1 MTHNKS
7 LLKTAL
13 ISTMLLC
20 GAVSCSDPKPEMGP
34 VNFQVPEEGFNT
46 SQDVTIKFYTTM
58 GQDLQ
63 NVFNLY
69 LEDFNALYPNIHVD
83 AQFIGGY
90 DDVRDQMNT
99 EIASGKSDVNVAYC
113 YPDHI
118 ATYNTAKS
126 VITLD
131 NLIDDP
137 TYGFSDA
144 EVFDFVKAYYEEGS
158 SLGDGKMY
166 SLPFSKSSEVLYYNK
181 TVFEKHDLT
190 APTHWFSENENDKT
204 SMEYVCG
211 ALKALY
217 PDSIPLGYD
226 SDSNWFITMCAQ
238 NNIPYTAATGNNY
251 LFNNDSAKEF
261 VGTFKNWFDKG
272 WLTTKSLYGGY
283 TSTLFTTTDKQN
295 SFMTIGSSAG
305 ASHQSPSDGRFEV
318 DIVPVPQC
326 NEDNKA
332 VIQQGPNVC
341 IFNNTDPQKIMA
353 SWLFVK
359 FFTTNVEFQA
369 QFSMTS
375 GYTPVI
381 KSVFENDTYK
391 EFLNDKTNIQALS
404 TKVCVEQEANYFTSP
419 AFDGSSMARDQVGT
433 IINRVFK
440 GEDINT
446 VFADAV
452 ANCQK

>member
-1 MTHNKS
+1 MTQRKI
-7 LLKTAL
+7 LLSTAL
-13 ISTMLLC
+13 ISAMLLC
-20 GAVSCSDPKPEMGP
+20 GTVSCSNPTPEMGP
-34 VNFQVPEEGFNT
+34 VNFKVPSEGFNT
-46 SQDVTIKFYTTM
+46 LEDVTIKFYTTM

-63 NVFNLY
+63 NVFQIY
-69 LEDFNALYPNIHVD
+69 LDDFNELYPTIHVD

-99 EIASGKSDVNVAYC
+99 EIAAGKSDVNVAYC

-126 VITLD
+126 VISLN

-137 TYGFSDA
+137 EYGFTDD
-144 EVFDFVKAYYEEGS
+144 EVNDFVKAYYEEGA

-181 TVFEKHDLT
+181 TVFDKHGLNV
-190 APTHWFSENENDKT
+190 PTHWFSTDENDKT
-204 SMEYVCG
+204 SMEYACK

-251 LFNNDSAKEF
+251 LFNNDGAKAFVTEF
-261 VGTFKNWFDKG
+261 KEWYDSG
-272 WLTTKSLYGGY
+272 WVTTKSLYGGY
-283 TSTLFTTTDKQN
+283 TSTLFTTTDKQC

-305 ASHQSPSDGRFEV
+305 ASHQKPSDGRFEV
-318 DIVPVPQC
+318 GIAPIPQSDE
-326 NEDNKA
+326 NNKA
-332 VIQQGPNVC
+332 VIQQGPNIC
-341 IFNNTDPQKIMA
+341 IFNGTNPQKIMA

-381 KSVFENDTYK
+381 KSVFTNEVYE
-391 EFLNDKTNIQALS
+391 EFLNDEENIQALS

-419 AFDGSSMARDQVGT
+419 AFDGSSTARDQVGS
-433 IINRVFK
+433 IISRVFK
-440 GEDINT
+440 GENIDT
-446 VFADAV
+446 VFSDAV
-452 ANCQK
+452 AKCQE

>member
-1 MTHNKS
+1 MTHKKMFLSTS
-7 LLKTAL
+7 LIAA
-13 ISTMLLC
+13 MLLC
-20 GAVSCSDPKPEMGP
+20 GTVSCSDPTPQMGP
-34 VNFQVPEEGFNT
+34 VNFEVPSEGFDT
-46 SQDVTIKFYTTM
+46 SKDVTIKFYTTM
-58 GQDLQ
+58 GQELQ

-69 LEDFNALYPNIHVD
+69 LEDFNNLYPNIHVD

-99 EIASGKSDVNVAYC
+99 EIAAGKSDVNVAYC

-126 VITLD
+126 VIALD
-131 NLIDDP
+131 NLIDD
-137 TYGFSDA
+137 TKYGFSDD
-144 EVFDFVKAYYEEGS
+144 EVNDFVKAYYEEGS

-181 TVFEKHDLT
+181 TVFDQHDLV
-190 APTHWFSENENDKT
+190 APTHWFSTSETDTT
-204 SMEYVCG
+204 SMEYVCKT
-211 ALKALY
+211 LKALY

-238 NNIPYTAATGNNY
+238 NNIPYTASTGNNF
-251 LFNNDSAKEF
+251 LFDNDGAKEF
-261 VGTFKNWFDKG
+261 VTTFKGWFDKG
-272 WLTTKSLYGGY
+272 WVTTKSLYGGY

-305 ASHQSPSDGRFEV
+305 ASHQKPADDRFEV
-318 DIVPVPQC
+318 DIVGIPQS
-326 NEDNKA
+326 NPDNKA

-341 IFNNTDPQKIMA
+341 IFNGTDPQKIMA

-381 KSVFENDTYK
+381 KSVFDNDVYK
-391 EFLNDKTNIQALS
+391 TFLNKKDNIQALS

-419 AFDGSSMARDQVGT
+419 AFDGSSAARDQVGT

-440 GEDINT
+440 GEDVNT
-446 VFADAV
+446 VFAEAV
-452 ANCQK
+452 SNCKK

>member
-1 MTHNKS
+1 MTHKKMFLSTS
-7 LLKTAL
+7 LIAA
-13 ISTMLLC
+13 MLLC
-20 GAVSCSDPKPEMGP
+20 GTVSCNNPTPEIGP
-34 VNFQVPEEGFNT
+34 VNFEVPSEGFDT
-46 SQDVTIKFYTTM
+46 SKDITIKFYTTM
-58 GQDLQ
+58 GQELQ
-63 NVFNLY
+63 NVFNTY
-69 LEDFNALYPNIHVD
+69 LEDFNTLYPNIHVD

-99 EIASGKSDVNVAYC
+99 EIAAGKSDVNVAYC
-113 YPDHI
+113 YSDHI

-126 VITLD
+126 VIALD

-137 TYGFSDA
+137 TYGLSDD
-144 EVFDFVKAYYEEGS
+144 EVNDFVKAYYDEGS

-181 TVFEKHDLT
+181 TVFDKHDLT
-190 APTHWFSENENDKT
+190 APTHWFSTSEEDKT
-204 SMEYVCG
+204 SMEYVCKT
-211 ALKALY
+211 LKALY

-226 SDSNWFITMCAQ
+226 SDSNWFITKCAQ
-238 NNIPYTAATGNNY
+238 NNNPYTAATGNNY
-251 LFNNDSAKEF
+251 LFDNDGAKEF
-261 VGTFKNWFDKG
+261 VTTFKGWCDKG
-272 WLTTKSLYGGY
+272 WVTTKSLYGGY

-305 ASHQSPSDGRFEV
+305 ASHQKPSDGRFEV
-318 DIVPVPQC
+318 DIVSIPQSDE
-326 NEDNKA
+326 NNKA

-341 IFNNTDPQKIMA
+341 IFNGTDPQKIMA

-381 KSVFENDTYK
+381 KSVFENDVYK
-391 EFLNDKTNIQALS
+391 EFLNNRDNIQALS
-404 TKVCVEQEANYFTSP
+404 TKVCVAQEADYFTSP
-419 AFDGSSMARDQVGT
+419 AFDGSSTARDQVGT

-452 ANCQK
+452 SNCKK